1 MQTQNI
7 MMHQDY
13 LSQGNLMYTM
23 LLMSQ
28 EDIIGGTQEK

>member
-13 LSQGNLMYTM
+13 LFRGNLMYTT